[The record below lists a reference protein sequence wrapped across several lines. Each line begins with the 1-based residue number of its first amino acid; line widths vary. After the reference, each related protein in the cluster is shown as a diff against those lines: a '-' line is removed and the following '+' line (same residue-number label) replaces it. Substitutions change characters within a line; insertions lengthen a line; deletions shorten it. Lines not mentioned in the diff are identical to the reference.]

1 MTIKAAG
8 TPLKWSEIQT
18 EFGPTPTSMSN
29 MKQYRDIDPVGGI
42 TDLSLDE
49 NYSVDRFP
57 TSGAVKFSDFY
68 SKQLNII
75 VNYYDALSTDWSLV
89 YNAFSVSPVYRVR
102 LVIATGV
109 YTYTANNANIG
120 TSTDTTLDLG
130 STRYLVGD
138 EVLDTGDTKIF
149 KIKIEQKG
157 NSRVDAKLKYDS
169 GTINQ
174 DFVVVGGMRGKPG
187 STADCKVRI
196 HVNQEIVSGKGNAEI
211 CALKTGSWG
220 STTTLAI
227 DVGANGRIYGAG
239 GNGGRGGGGIDDNN
253 ACRGF
258 DGESGTSALGI
269 QHTGTP
275 STFTYINIM
284 NGGLIQAGYGGGGG
298 GGAAFD
304 EIWGGGIRNTLK
316 RVTASSGGGGGGGA
330 GVPVGDGGAGGNNN
344 NYGCAH
350 SSNSPKYSGFG
361 QPCTGGVGESAT
373 STTGGDGGEG
383 IASEDYPL
391 DAPSGDGG
399 AAGDGGK
406 GADIGGTAEAGQN
419 GTGGD
424 QRGVGGTAGTAG
436 AAIRKVA
443 SVNIIDVATIGPW
456 NNNGIGTKTGDLN
469 ASGVQ

>member
-1 MTIKAAG
+1 MAIKSAG
-8 TPLKWSEIQT
+8 TSLKWSEIQT

-29 MKQYRDIDPVGGI
+29 MKQYRDIDPVGDI
-42 TDLSLDE
+42 SDLSLDE
-49 NYSVDRFP
+49 EYSVARFP
-57 TSGAVKFSDFY
+57 TSGEVKFSDFY
-68 SKQLNII
+68 GKRLNII
-75 VNYYDALSTDWSLV
+75 VNYYDTLSTGWSLV

-102 LVIATGV
+102 LVVATGV
-109 YTYTANNANIG
+109 YTYTANNADVG

-130 STRYLVGD
+130 STRYSVGD
-138 EVLDTGDTKIF
+138 EVSDTGDSKIF
-149 KIKIEQKG
+149 KIKIEQQG

-169 GTINQ
+169 GTIEQ
-174 DFVVVGGMRGKPG
+174 DFIVVGGMRGKPG
-187 STADCKVRI
+187 TTAGCKVRI
-196 HVNQEIVSGKGNAEI
+196 HVNQEIVSAKGNEEI
-211 CALKTGSWG
+211 CALKTGNWSG
-220 STTTLAI
+220 DTILAI

-269 QHTGTP
+269 EHTTP
-275 STFTYINIM
+275 GFTYLNVM

-350 SSNSPKYSGFG
+350 SSNRPKYSGYG

-383 IASEDYPL
+383 ICSECYPL
-391 DAPSGDGG
+391 DAPSGKGG
-399 AAGDGGK
+399 YGGDGGK
-406 GADIGGTAEAGQN
+406 GADIGGTAETGQT
-419 GTGGD
+419 GHGGD
-424 QRGVGGTAGTAG
+424 NRGVGGNAGPAG
-436 AAIRKVA
+436 AAIRKAA
-443 SVNIIDVATIGPW
+443 SVNVITVNTTGPW

>member
-29 MKQYRDIDPVGGI
+29 MKKYRDIDPVGGI

-57 TSGAVKFSDFY
+57 TSGEVKFSQFY
-68 SKQLNII
+68 GKRLNII

-109 YTYTANNANIG
+109 YTYTANNADIG

-138 EVLDTGDTKIF
+138 EVTDTGDSKIF

-169 GTINQ
+169 GTIGQ

-196 HVNQEIVSGKGNAEI
+196 HVNQEIVSAKGNAEI

-220 STTTLAI
+220 SATTLAI

-239 GNGGRGGGGIDDNN
+239 GNGGRGGGGTNNNN

-258 DGESGTSALGI
+258 DGENGTSALGI

-275 STFTYINIM
+275 STFTYINVM

-304 EIWGGGIRNTLK
+304 IVRWGMFNRVSK
-316 RVTASSGGGGGGGA
+316 VTASSGGGGGGGA

-344 NYGCAH
+344 NYGCAG
-350 SSNSPKYSGFG
+350 NNDPYDGYG

-383 IASEDYPL
+383 ICSECYPL
-391 DAPSGDGG
+391 DNPSELGG
-399 AAGDGGK
+399 YGGDGGK
-406 GADIGGTAEAGQN
+406 GADIGGTAETGQS
-419 GTGGD
+419 GHGGD
-424 QRGVGGTAGTAG
+424 NRGVGGAGGAAG

>member
-149 KIKIEQKG
+149 KIKIEQK
-157 NSRVDAKLKYDS
+157 
-169 GTINQ
+169 
-174 DFVVVGGMRGKPG
+174 
-187 STADCKVRI
+187 
-196 HVNQEIVSGKGNAEI
+196 
-211 CALKTGSWG
+211 
-220 STTTLAI
+220 
-227 DVGANGRIYGAG
+227 
-239 GNGGRGGGGIDDNN
+239 
-253 ACRGF
+253 
-258 DGESGTSALGI
+258 
-269 QHTGTP
+269 
-275 STFTYINIM
+275 
-284 NGGLIQAGYGGGGG
+284 
-298 GGAAFD
+298 
-304 EIWGGGIRNTLK
+304 
-316 RVTASSGGGGGGGA
+316 
-330 GVPVGDGGAGGNNN
+330 
-344 NYGCAH
+344 
-350 SSNSPKYSGFG
+350 
-361 QPCTGGVGESAT
+361 
-373 STTGGDGGEG
+373 
-383 IASEDYPL
+383 
-391 DAPSGDGG
+391 
-399 AAGDGGK
+399 
-406 GADIGGTAEAGQN
+406 
-419 GTGGD
+419 
-424 QRGVGGTAGTAG
+424 
-436 AAIRKVA
+436 
-443 SVNIIDVATIGPW
+443 
-456 NNNGIGTKTGDLN
+456 
-469 ASGVQ
+469 